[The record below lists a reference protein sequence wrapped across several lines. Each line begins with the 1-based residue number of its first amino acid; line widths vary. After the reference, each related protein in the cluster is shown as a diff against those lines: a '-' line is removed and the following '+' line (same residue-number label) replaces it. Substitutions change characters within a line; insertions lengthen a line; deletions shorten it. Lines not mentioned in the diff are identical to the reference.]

1 MKAFQC
7 SHSGLLYPE
16 NYIKEWGTTYG
27 RGMGPEPVSMVYDT
41 CYGVNPSIP
50 SDTRSRRGNASIMH
64 PVKVCRAQIDLV
76 EVTPEEFK
84 KRKALLPGNPAIR
97 EILMEKQ
104 KKNKRSSVLV
114 RKGN

>member
-16 NYIKEWGTTYG
+16 DYIKKWGTKYG

-50 SDTRSRRGNASIMH
+50 GDTRSRRGNASIMH
-64 PVKVCRAQIDLV
+64 PVKMCRAQIDLV
-76 EVTPEEFK
+76 EVNPEEFEA
-84 KRKALLPGNPAIR
+84 RKALLPGDPAIR
-97 EILMEKQ
+97 GILMQKQ
-104 KKNKRSSVLV
+104 RENKRANILV
-114 RKGN
+114 RKGA